1 MKAMLIKALS
11 AAALALCLS
20 FPALAGD
27 FSNLPQHKIS
37 RSGLYYTP
45 AEASAAMTAEGA
57 KTLFLDLRTPQEIAF
72 LGMPTQADANVPY
85 GLMVDPLRFDERA
98 KNFAFELNSGF
109 TMEVAKRLAAK
120 GLTKDDRVILICRSG
135 DRSARAAD
143 LLQAAGYT
151 KVYSIPEGFEG
162 DTAKEGERKGQRV
175 VNGWKIA
182 NQPWSYQLD
191 KVKMYQLD

>member
-1 MKAMLIKALS
+1 MFIKTLS

-45 AEASAAMTAEGA
+45 AEASAVMAAEGA
-57 KTLFLDLRTPQEIAF
+57 KTLFIDMRTPQEVAF

-85 GLMVDPLRFDERA
+85 GLMVDPPRFDDRA
-98 KNFAFELNSGF
+98 KNFAMELNSGF
-109 TMEVAKRLAAK
+109 TLEVAKRLAAK

-151 KVYSIPEGFEG
+151 QAYSVPEGFEG
-162 DTAKEGERKGQRV
+162 DTAKDGDKKGQRV
-175 VNGWKIA
+175 VNGWKNA

-191 KVKMYQLD
+191 KAKMYQID